1 MKKKIGIFGGTFDP
15 IHNGHIEAAKLLHK
29 KLKLDEILIIPTF
42 LSPLKIKYK
51 PISAHHRLK
60 MIEIA
65 IKEYEFLKISD
76 YEIKNKKVSYSFN
89 TLRYLNKNFS
99 DSDLFFL
106 LGSDSLLYLDK
117 WYRVDDIF
125 NLSNVVIYSRPEF
138 DQVNYLLSK
147 SNLNIIQK
155 KHLKENMI
163 SIITEKI
170 SSSDIRK
177 KIFLKKDVS
186 NYLLPQVYLYIVE
199 NNLYES

>member
-1 MKKKIGIFGGTFDP
+1 M
-15 IHNGHIEAAKLLHK
+15 
-29 KLKLDEILIIPTF
+29 
-42 LSPLKIKYK
+42 YK
-51 PISAHHRLK
+51 RQ
-60 MIEIA
+60 
-65 IKEYEFLKISD
+65 
-76 YEIKNKKVSYSFN
+76 
-89 TLRYLNKNFS
+89 
-99 DSDLFFL
+99 
-106 LGSDSLLYLDK
+106 
-117 WYRVDDIF
+117 
-125 NLSNVVIYSRPEF
+125 IYSRPEF
-138 DQVNYLLSK
+138 DKVNDLLSK

>member
-1 MKKKIGIFGGTFDP
+1 M
-15 IHNGHIEAAKLLHK
+15 
-29 KLKLDEILIIPTF
+29 
-42 LSPLKIKYK
+42 
-51 PISAHHRLK
+51 
-60 MIEIA
+60 
-65 IKEYEFLKISD
+65 
-76 YEIKNKKVSYSFN
+76 
-89 TLRYLNKNFS
+89 
-99 DSDLFFL
+99 
-106 LGSDSLLYLDK
+106 DK

-138 DQVNYLLSK
+138 DQINYLLSK

-155 KHLKENMI
+155 KHIKDNII

-177 KIFLKKDVS
+177 KIFLKKDVT

>member
-1 MKKKIGIFGGTFDP
+1 M
-15 IHNGHIEAAKLLHK
+15 
-29 KLKLDEILIIPTF
+29 
-42 LSPLKIKYK
+42 
-51 PISAHHRLK
+51 
-60 MIEIA
+60 
-65 IKEYEFLKISD
+65 
-76 YEIKNKKVSYSFN
+76 
-89 TLRYLNKNFS
+89 
-99 DSDLFFL
+99 
-106 LGSDSLLYLDK
+106 DK
-117 WYRVDDIF
+117 WYRVNDIF

-138 DQVNYLLSK
+138 DKVDDLLSK